1 MQWSDLVVKRRS
13 VRKYKD
19 TSVSDDQVV
28 KILDAARIAPSASNK
43 EPWHFVVVR
52 DPEARRALMVRQPAA
67 AQAPVILVALGDPD
81 ASPNWWQNDVG
92 IAFEHVV
99 LAAAD
104 LGLGTCWMG
113 SAYRDAEIKALL
125 DIPGRFRVVA
135 ISPLGVPDEEPA
147 PRPRKSLDEIASWG
161 KFGGKRG

>member
-1 MQWSDLVVKRRS
+1 MEFSEVLEKRRS

-19 TSVSDDQVV
+19 TPVPEESIL
-28 KILDAARIAPSASNK
+28 KILEAARVAPSAAHK
-43 EPWHFVVVR
+43 QPWHFIVVQ
-52 DPEARRALMVRQPAA
+52 DEERRRQLGGRQSWAVDAPA
-67 AQAPVILVALGDPD
+67 IIVALGDSV

-113 SAYRDAEIKALL
+113 SMYRDAEIKALL
-125 DIPGRFRVVA
+125 GIPEGLRVVA
-135 ISPLGVPDEEPA
+135 ITPLGVPNETPA
-147 PRPRKSLDEIASWG
+147 PKERKNLNEIASWER
-161 KFGGKRG
+161 FGDKK